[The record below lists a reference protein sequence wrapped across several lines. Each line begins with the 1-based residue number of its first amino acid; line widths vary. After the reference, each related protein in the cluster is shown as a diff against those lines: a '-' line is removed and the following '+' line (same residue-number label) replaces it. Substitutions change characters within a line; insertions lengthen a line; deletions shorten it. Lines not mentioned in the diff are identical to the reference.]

1 MQWMLDSNYSQ
12 HNHASIANVN
22 EQCGDILQLSYR
34 INHTVSLDAGQS
46 LHPDNDELNF
56 EWFHYR
62 DVVQEMS
69 RAVTKSVVSKHVTI
83 MREQCHTTGE
93 SDHAHH
99 FHIGR

>member
-34 INHTVSLDAGQS
+34 INHTVSLDASQS

-69 RAVTKSVVSKHVTI
+69 RAVTKSVVSKNVTI
-83 MREQCHTTGE
+83 MRE
-93 SDHAHH
+93 
-99 FHIGR
+99 